1 MSSDDSSCPRRPPVR
16 RTAGGNELRRA
27 LRLSNIE
34 ATFAVIHMALTQG
47 MFLGTYQGVVLTNY
61 IIDLGGS
68 NFICGLVQAL
78 PYLSQIAFILSPW
91 VVRRLNGRRPVVVWF
106 SLASRLAWALLIAY
120 VFLPLSPGLRQALL
134 VATLLLSNI
143 SLVVAGN
150 AWLGWMADL
159 VPVGIR
165 GAFYGR
171 RNVYLW
177 IAAMVSVFLGAQ
189 ALTLGDW
196 FGDRRIGYVL
206 CFGIASLAA
215 MVSAY
220 VLSHQYEPPLAAMT
234 HPSRRRMWAHLLSN
248 VPFTR
253 YLQYSVVWQFSVGLA
268 EAFFAVHMVRV
279 LKMSPAQMGV
289 QALISALM
297 AVVSVRA
304 WGRALDRA
312 GSKAVLMTTGL
323 IVALHVWLWCVA
335 RPDMLWPVW
344 LAAVLAGFAW
354 SGYNLAAFNWPQL
367 MTGSA
372 ERQHAL
378 GLLNSVSGLTYL
390 AAALLGGAA
399 STLLPQTLF
408 HIGPYEVV
416 HFHMLFA
423 VSAIGRLTAIVVF
436 ARRVPYATERAQ
448 SRRTLELFARALQS
462 LISPRRTSNQNSF
475 AARVLRQLLLI
486 LKVRETGLPP
496 ASRPQQA
503 LRAKQ
508 KDETP
513 PLERAA

>member
-1 MSSDDSSCPRRPPVR
+1 MSNDDPSCLARPPVG

-27 LRLSNIE
+27 LRFSNIE

-91 VVRRLNGRRPVVVWF
+91 FVRHLNGRRPVVVWF
-106 SLASRLAWALLIAY
+106 SLASRLAWAFLIAY
-120 VFLPLSPGLRQALL
+120 VFLPLGPGLRQVLL

-143 SLVVAGN
+143 ALVVAGN
-150 AWLGWMADL
+150 AWVGWMADL

-189 ALTLGDW
+189 ALSLGDW

-206 CFGIASLAA
+206 CFGIASVAA
-215 MVSAY
+215 IVSAC
-220 VLSHQYEPPLAAMT
+220 VLSHQYEPPLAAMPGLS
-234 HPSRRRMWAHLLSN
+234 HRRIWIQLMSN
-248 VPFTR
+248 EPFTR

-289 QALISALM
+289 QALLSALV

-312 GSKAVLMTTGL
+312 GSKAVLMATGL
-323 IVALHVWLWCVA
+323 IVSLHVWVWFLA

-344 LAAVLAGFAW
+344 AAAVLAGFAW

-367 MTGSA
+367 MTGSP
-372 ERQHAL
+372 ERQYAL
-378 GLLNSVSGLTYL
+378 GVLNSVSGLTYL
-390 AAALLGGAA
+390 AATLLGGAA

-408 HIGPYEVV
+408 HIGSYEVV
-416 HFHMLFA
+416 HFHVLFA
-423 VSAIGRLTAIVVF
+423 MSAVGRLTAIVGF
-436 ARRVPYATERAQ
+436 ARHVPYATERAQ
-448 SRRTLELFARALQS
+448 RRRSIEIVFHALQS
-462 LISPRRTSNQNSF
+462 LVSPRRTSYQFFFAGKVFRQLRLLLNIQKA
-475 AARVLRQLLLI
+475 AARSDSRLQSLRT
-486 LKVRETGLPP
+486 KEKRDPR
-496 ASRPQQA
+496 S
-503 LRAKQ
+503 
-508 KDETP
+508 
-513 PLERAA
+513 LERAA